1 MVIYS
6 YSMGFSAKNNSS
18 FELFIAQELQTGI
31 NAVVIKDY
39 CLDDVSF
46 EAKIVMLVLLAK
58 RFDAIMYG

>member
-18 FELFIAQELQTGI
+18 FELFIAQELQTRI
-31 NAVVIKDY
+31 NGVVIKDY